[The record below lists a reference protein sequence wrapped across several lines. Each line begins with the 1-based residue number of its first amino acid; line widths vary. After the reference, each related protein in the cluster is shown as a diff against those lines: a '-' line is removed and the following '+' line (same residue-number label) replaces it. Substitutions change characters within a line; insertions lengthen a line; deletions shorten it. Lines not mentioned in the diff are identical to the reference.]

1 MSIADKL
8 TSILDSK
15 TAIKEALLE
24 KGVPEV
30 SDVLSDYPGYILNIP
45 SGGDSPVPDIPI
57 PEWTYPENW
66 IDMEQVLNDNVI
78 EGYPYRIAQL
88 LGPGTSVK
96 SSIISISQDPS
107 TSQLLDITVPVR
119 FSDGGYYELT
129 NGGGATEHTW
139 TCGKDEYRW
148 IIYYYNVEE
157 FKLTPYISWD
167 CIYCVIDGLKLYGI
181 TGTSSENQVQ
191 KPNYSQYS
199 FSFRRL
205 LECIKGINSAELV
218 TVGNDSFTN
227 CNSLYKIDIPIGSFT
242 GCSSVFSSCNRLQKV
257 PEIKTSTEDI
267 KRFDSIFYGC
277 SSLKEIP
284 ETIKTDNGTSFFNM
298 FDGCSSLKEIPETIK
313 TDNGN
318 GFSSMFSG
326 CSLLKEIPESIKTD
340 NGTNFN
346 NMFNGCSSLKEIP
359 ESIKTDNGTN
369 IDSMFTYCSSL
380 REIPETIKTDKCSS
394 LAGVFNGCYN
404 LVTIPETFKTS
415 HITSFSMTFNYCN
428 SLRELPNNFDTSSS
442 TNFSSIFGGCNSLR
456 EIPSLNVYKSTAY
469 SFSSGS
475 LPSGGNLIKLK
486 NFILNPSISYP
497 SLPNSRYLTDLSM
510 DISGCTQ
517 SQLTTMPNSLPSLTN
532 FESLG
537 SIDVAMN
544 FSKCPY
550 LTHASLM
557 SILNSLSEVT
567 TTLKLTLG
575 EINLAKLTEEE
586 IAIGTSK
593 GWSIIA

>member
-96 SSIISISQDPS
+96 SSIISISQDPL

-157 FKLTPYISWD
+157 FKSTPYISWD
-167 CIYCVIDGLKLYGI
+167 CIYCVIDGLKLHGI
-181 TGTSSENQVQ
+181 TGTSAESNVQV
-191 KPNYSQYS
+191 PNYSQYS
-199 FSFRRL
+199 FSYRRL
-205 LECIKGINSAELV
+205 LEYIKGINSAELV
-218 TVGNDSFTN
+218 TVGNNSFTN

-242 GCSSVFSSCNRLQKV
+242 GCFSVFSSCNRLQKV

-267 KRFDSIFYGC
+267 KSFNSMFYGC
-277 SSLKEIP
+277 SSLKEIPKTIKTDNGTSFNSMFYGCSLLKEIP
-284 ETIKTDNGTSFFNM
+284 ETIKTDNGT
-298 FDGCSSLKEIPETIK
+298 
-313 TDNGN
+313 
-318 GFSSMFSG
+318 GFTS
-326 CSLLKEIPESIKTD
+326 
-340 NGTNFN
+340 
-346 NMFNGCSSLKEIP
+346 MFNGCSSLKEIP
-359 ESIKTDNGTN
+359 KTIKTDNGTS
-369 IDSMFTYCSSL
+369 IDGMFTYCSSL

-394 LAGVFNGCYN
+394 LSQVFNSCYS
-404 LVTIPETFKTS
+404 LVTIPESIKTS
-415 HITSFSMTFNYCN
+415 HITKFSMTFNECH
-428 SLRELPNNFDTSSS
+428 SLRELPKDFNTDSATSFS
-442 TNFSSIFGGCNSLR
+442 TMFSGCTALKEIPYLNISKAGAYDFSS
-456 EIPSLNVYKSTAY
+456 A
-469 SFSSGS
+469 
-475 LPSGGNLIKLK
+475 LPSKGNLVKLK
-486 NFILNPSISYP
+486 NFILNPSLSYP
-497 SLPNSRYLTDLSM
+497 SLPDSSYLTDLSI
-510 DISGCTQ
+510 DISGCKQ
-517 SQLTTMPNSLPSLTN
+517 SQLTTMPNNLYSLTN

-557 SILNSLSEVT
+557 SILNSLSDVT
-567 TTLKLTLG
+567 CTLKLTLG
-575 EINLAKLTEEE
+575 AINLAKLTEEE

>member
-96 SSIISISQDPS
+96 SSIISISQDLS
-107 TSQLLDITVPVR
+107 TSQLLNITVPVR

-181 TGTSSENQVQ
+181 TGTSSESNVQ

-218 TVGNDSFTN
+218 TVGENSFTN
-227 CNSLYKIDIPIGSFT
+227 CSSLYKIDIPIGSFT
-242 GCSSVFSSCNRLQKV
+242 SCSSVFSSCVRLQKV
-257 PEIKTSTEDI
+257 PEIRTSTENI
-267 KRFDSIFYGC
+267 NRFDSMFYGC
-277 SSLKEIP
+277 SLLKEIPETVKTDNGTSLNNMFSGCSSLREIPENIKTDNGTNFSYMFNGCSSLKEIPETVKTDNGTNFTWMFAYCPLLKEIP
-284 ETIKTDNGTSFFNM
+284 ETIKTDNGTNIENM
-298 FDGCSSLKEIPETIK
+298 FYG
-313 TDNGN
+313 
-318 GFSSMFSG
+318 
-326 CSLLKEIPESIKTD
+326 
-340 NGTNFN
+340 
-346 NMFNGCSSLKEIP
+346 
-359 ESIKTDNGTN
+359 
-369 IDSMFTYCSSL
+369 CSSL

-394 LAGVFNGCYN
+394 LAGVFSYCFS
-404 LVTIPETFKTS
+404 LVTIPETIKTS
-415 HITSFSMTFNYCN
+415 HITSFSMTFNTCS
-428 SLRELPNNFDTSSS
+428 SLRELPKNFNTDSATSLSS
-442 TNFSSIFGGCNSLR
+442 AFSGCTSLKEIPYLNTSKVSAYNFSS
-456 EIPSLNVYKSTAY
+456 
-469 SFSSGS
+469 S
-475 LPSGGNLIKLK
+475 LPSGTGLIKLK

-497 SLPNSRYLTDLSM
+497 SVPNSSCLTDLSM

-517 SQLTTMPNSLPSLTN
+517 SQLTAMPNSLPSLTN

-557 SILNSLSEVT
+557 NILNSLSEVT
-567 TTLKLTLG
+567 STLKLTLG

-586 IAIGTSK
+586 IAIATSK

>member
-96 SSIISISQDPS
+96 SSIISISQDPL

-181 TGTSSENQVQ
+181 TGTNTESNVQV
-191 KPNYSQYS
+191 PNYSQYS

-218 TVGNDSFTN
+218 TVGNSSFTN
-227 CNSLYKIDIPIGSFT
+227 CSNLYKIDIPIENFT
-242 GCSSVFSSCNRLQKV
+242 GCSYIFNNCTSLQKV
-257 PEIKTSTEDI
+257 PEIKTSTKGIRD
-267 KRFDSIFYGC
+267 FSYMLNGC

-284 ETIKTDNGTSFFNM
+284 ETIKTDNGTNFTWM
-298 FDGCSSLKEIPETIK
+298 FAYCSLLKEIPETIK
-313 TDNGN
+313 TDNG
-318 GFSSMFSG
+318 
-326 CSLLKEIPESIKTD
+326 
-340 NGTNFN
+340 TNIE
-346 NMFNGCSSLKEIP
+346 NMFYG
-359 ESIKTDNGTN
+359 
-369 IDSMFTYCSSL
+369 CSSL

-394 LAGVFNGCYN
+394 LAGVFCYCFS
-404 LVTIPETFKTS
+404 LVTIPETIKTS
-415 HITSFSMTFNYCN
+415 HITSFSLTFNICS
-428 SLRELPNNFDTSSS
+428 SLRELPKNFNTDSANTLGSVFSGCTALKEIPYLNTSKVSAY
-442 TNFSSIFGGCNSLR
+442 NFSS
-456 EIPSLNVYKSTAY
+456 
-469 SFSSGS
+469 S
-475 LPSGGNLIKLK
+475 LPSGTGLIKIK
-486 NFILNPSISYP
+486 NFILNPSLSYP
-497 SLPNSRYLTDLSM
+497 SLPNSSCLTDLSM

-517 SQLTTMPNSLPSLTN
+517 SQLTTMPNNLYSLTN

-537 SIDVAMN
+537 SIDIAMN

-557 SILNSLSEVT
+557 SILNSLSDVT
-567 TTLKLTLG
+567 STLKLTLG
-575 EINLAKLTEEE
+575 AINLAKLTEEE